1 MAEKIKQNEVYS
13 TKEAQNFLKISN
25 STIKRFLK
33 KGIIK
38 ANKVGGRY
46 KIVGRELLRL
56 ISPKAETKG
65 RDLYY
70 RLKDKTKKLIEKW

>member
-1 MAEKIKQNEVYS
+1 MVEEIKQNEVYS

-46 KIVGRELLRL
+46 KIIGRELLRL
-56 ISPKAETKG
+56 ISPKVETKG